1 MNVPK
6 MMYMQQ
12 CQDIEEVSDAF
23 VAAARNGIN
32 IDSSY
37 QQRKIL
43 ATLGFEYD
51 DFTDGEWNE
60 IIDKVR
66 SRLYLK

>member
-1 MNVPK
+1 M
-6 MMYMQQ
+6 
-12 CQDIEEVSDAF
+12 SDAF